1 MNGAGPPQQTL
12 IAAETA
18 PNSADMLANAT
29 KPIRATETRITPF
42 GYTYTMALNIKDA
55 ETERL
60 ASEIAALTGE
70 SKTGAVRKALS
81 ERKQRLLLART
92 GTARGDRM
100 VSVLEQR
107 LWPRLP
113 TGVRGSELS
122 KEQEEAILGFG
133 AKGV

>member
-1 MNGAGPPQQTL
+1 MVLAGF
-12 IAAETA
+12 AATDHA
-18 PNSADMLANAT
+18 A
-29 KPIRATETRITPF
+29 KRITPF

-70 SKTGAVRKALS
+70 SKTGAVRQALS
-81 ERKQRLLLART
+81 ERKQRLLLARS
-92 GTARGDRM
+92 GMARGDRM
-100 VSVLEQR
+100 ISLLEKR

-113 TGVRGSELS
+113 AGVRGSALS

-133 AKGV
+133 TEGV

>member
-1 MNGAGPPQQTL
+1 
-12 IAAETA
+12 
-18 PNSADMLANAT
+18 MLANAT